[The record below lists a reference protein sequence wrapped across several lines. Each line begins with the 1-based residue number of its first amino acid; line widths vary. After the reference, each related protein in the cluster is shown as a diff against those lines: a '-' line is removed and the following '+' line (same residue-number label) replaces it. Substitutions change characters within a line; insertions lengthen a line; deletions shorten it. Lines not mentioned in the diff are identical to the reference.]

1 MSVIDLSKVNELV
14 LRSDEVPYS
23 ETVLK
28 TSALWGNPANFKQVK
43 FPLKLAKNLYD
54 FTGSYDIICKAIPP
68 TLDMHW
74 LFHLY
79 MDEDKV
85 MTLDV
90 FNGDSIYLNYS
101 SDKAFIVGS
110 NSFIVKN
117 LMRDSRI
124 ENTKA
129 FESLSK
135 ILVYAIKNNVAD
147 IWYISNVWDY
157 AYDINNLDE
166 SLKDIVKAVPNGNG
180 KNVDLLIE
188 STYKR
193 GTAMVYKYS
202 GLEDKEATGKWVQS
216 GEYCLVI
223 C

>member
-14 LRSDEVPYS
+14 LRSDALDS
-23 ETVLK
+23 DTVLK
-28 TSALWGNPANFKQVK
+28 TSALWGDPANFKQVK
-43 FPLKLAKNLYD
+43 FPIKLAKNLYD
-54 FTGSYDIICKAIPP
+54 FNIICRTIPP

-79 MDEDKV
+79 MNENKDMV
-85 MTLDV
+85 VDV
-90 FNGDSIYLNYS
+90 FNGEDKGLVYVNG
-101 SDKAFIVGS
+101 KAFMKGS

-117 LMRDSRI
+117 LKRDSRI
-124 ENTKA
+124 ENIKA
-129 FESLSK
+129 FESLNK

-157 AYDINNLDE
+157 AYDINNLNE
-166 SLKDIVKAVPNGNG
+166 SVKDIVKAIPNGNEE
-180 KNVDLLIE
+180 NVDLLIE
-188 STYKR
+188 DVYKR
-193 GTAMVYKYS
+193 GTAMVCKYLS
-202 GLEDKEATGKWVQS
+202 QEEKSKWVQS

>member
-14 LRSDEVPYS
+14 LRSDALDS
-23 ETVLK
+23 DTVLK

-43 FPLKLAKNLYD
+43 FPIKLAKNLYD
-54 FTGSYDIICKAIPP
+54 FTGNYDIICKAIPP
-68 TLDMHW
+68 TLDLHW

-79 MDEDKV
+79 MNENRD

-90 FNGDSIYLNYS
+90 FNGEDKGLVYVNG
-101 SDKAFIVGS
+101 KAFMKGS

-117 LMRDSRI
+117 LKRDSRI
-124 ENTKA
+124 ENIKA
-129 FESLSK
+129 FESLNK

-157 AYDINNLDE
+157 AYDINNLNE
-166 SLKDIVKAVPNGNG
+166 SVKDIVKAIPNGNEE
-180 KNVDLLIE
+180 NVDLLIE
-188 STYKR
+188 DIYKR
-193 GTAMVYKYS
+193 GTAMVCKYQS
-202 GLEDKEATGKWVQS
+202 QEEKGKWVQS